1 MTHLSRDENIELL
14 QLAEMTVPPGLYKH
28 YKEGDLYRVI
38 GHCLLE
44 TTELAGVQYHAED
57 DPEIVW
63 VRPLMSFVER
73 VGTDR
78 PRPKR
83 FTKVSE

>member
-1 MTHLSRDENIELL
+1 MTHLSREENLELL
-14 QLAEMTVPPGLYKH
+14 QLAEMAVPLGLYED
-28 YKEGDLYRVI
+28 YKGDHYRVI

-44 TTELAGVQYHAED
+44 SADVAGVQYHPED
-57 DPEIVW
+57 DPEITW

-73 VGTDR
+73 MGTNR

-83 FTKVSE
+83 FTKISE